1 MADRKGGKRE
11 TERGSEREGGRE
23 GERERERGAGQEDAS
38 VADGSAQLISNLP
51 PGRMMGSLALSLSL
65 VHIHSLCLLQSSS
78 FKSPESS

>member
-11 TERGSEREGGRE
+11 TGRGSEREGER
-23 GERERERGAGQEDAS
+23 ERERERGAGQEDAS

-65 VHIHSLCLLQSSS
+65 VHIYSLCLLQSSS